1 MKKKNKDTNR
11 EFTKEELQTAKKH
24 LKTCPNS
31 LVTKKKKKGKLKQ
44 QYHFKL
50 SNWQLF

>member
-31 LVTKKKKKGKLKQ
+31 LVTKKKKKRQIKATIS
-44 QYHFKL
+44 F
-50 SNWQLF
+50 